1 MVGKISPEQLLTSL
15 LTQRVEKDENNGE
28 KININYF
35 DEFFFQKVSLKE
47 IKKLFETLNAALPDE
62 AQLKRLGEKMV
73 LEYRANARIT
83 QDPLDVLTKDND
95 KKKMKL
101 LIKNHCRNKLESYKV
116 PVKIKFIE
124 SLEHTQRFKKK

>member
-1 MVGKISPEQLLTSL
+1 MVSKISSEQLLTSL
-15 LTQRVEKDENNGE
+15 LRQRVQKDENNGE

-73 LEYRANARIT
+73 LEYRANVRIT

-95 KKKMKL
+95 KTWLTLEKEVFHQTFCDFWEKWLSAKL
-101 LIKNHCRNKLESYKV
+101 SKYYQ
-116 PVKIKFIE
+116 
-124 SLEHTQRFKKK
+124 TQI